1 MINAVILGYDYA
13 LSTSITGLADLL
25 SLAGVSWNRLNNT
38 PPERLFNLQIA
49 SDTGK
54 PFTCLNSVEI
64 TPHISFGQI
73 ESPDIVL
80 VPTIG
85 GNIERTLF
93 QNRALIDYLSGLK
106 NQDILI
112 ASNCTGAFLLAEAG
126 LLDGKQ
132 ATTHWGFVDLFRSRY
147 PAVNLMPGQLVTHDG
162 NILCAGGGNAW
173 FDLGLYMVERF
184 SDHETAVGS
193 AKTFVIDMGRQSQLS
208 YSPLI
213 SKRYHNDEKVLEIQT
228 WMESNHRNH
237 LSLSDVANAF
247 HISLRTLNRRFKS
260 ATGETPNV
268 YLQSLRLE
276 SAKKLLEE
284 TSNSLTEV
292 TNKVG
297 YDDVSSFSI
306 LFKKKTGLTP
316 GQYRERYRSSVAT
329 CD

>member
-1 MINAVILGYDYA
+1 MKNVVILGYDYA
-13 LSTSITGLADLL
+13 LATSITGLSDLL
-25 SLAGVSWNRLNNT
+25 SLAGVSWNRLHNT
-38 PPERLFNLQIA
+38 PPQRLFNLQIA
-49 SDTGK
+49 SADGA
-54 PFTCLNSVEI
+54 PFTCLNELKI
-64 TPHISFGQI
+64 TPHISFDQI
-73 ESPDIVL
+73 SAPDIVL

-85 GNIERTLF
+85 GNIERTLM
-93 QNRALIDYLSGLK
+93 QNGALIQFLSELK
-106 NQDILI
+106 DQDILI

-126 LLDGKQ
+126 LLEGKQ

-147 PAVNLMPGQLVTHDG
+147 PEVNLMPDQLVTHDG

-213 SKRYHNDEKVLEIQT
+213 SKRYHNDEKVLEIQN
-228 WMESNHRNH
+228 WMEDNHRQH
-237 LSLSDVANAF
+237 LSLSDVAEAF

-284 TSNSLTEV
+284 TSHSLTEV

-316 GQYRERYRSSVAT
+316 GQYREKYRSSVAT
-329 CD
+329 LD